1 MRGLL
6 VERGV
11 ERGFVVDERGVE
23 AMAEDEA
30 VGLVA
35 RLLVGRLAVGVE
47 VVVRLAGVAAEREV
61 ADDEGAVVV
70 DEAVLRRVVEVE
82 LVDVPREGRAL
93 DRVAE
98 AAVEAVALVLLR
110 ADGVV
115 VEDEDDGAA
124 VLLALADAAV
134 GLVVFIAQRVLLGNA
149 MPCKLLCPLPCH
161 ARCKT
166 HPRIRRS
173 GVGVVVHTPSVPRSI
188 CNADAR
194 DIPAPCRGI
203 YGRLGALSRF

>member
-11 ERGFVVDERGVE
+11 ERGFVVVERGVE
-23 AMAEDEA
+23 ALAEDEA

-35 RLLVGRLAVGVE
+35 RLLVGRLTVGVE

-61 ADDEGAVVV
+61 ADAEGAVVV
-70 DEAVLRRVVEVE
+70 DEAVLRRAVDVE
-82 LVDVPREGRAL
+82 LEDVPREGRAL
-93 DRVAE
+93 DRVVE

-134 GLVVFIAQRVLLGNA
+134 GLVVFMAQCVLCGNA
-149 MPCKLLCPLPCH
+149 MQYNLLCPLPCH

-166 HPRIRRS
+166 HPRVRR
-173 GVGVVVHTPSVPRSI
+173 
-188 CNADAR
+188 C
-194 DIPAPCRGI
+194 
-203 YGRLGALSRF
+203 